1 MKFTLEYV
9 KANQYVDEFIRQTDK
24 YINHLGYSDHGFRHV
39 NIVADRSMSMARK
52 IGLSPKEIELA
63 GIAGYCH
70 DMGNYLGRTQHHYWG
85 SMLFTQVF
93 INDVNCDSE
102 SLAVVNQAIADHDKN
117 ENKLVS
123 KVAAI
128 LVLAD
133 KSDVARDRIK
143 KKIKDPQKIDNIH
156 VRVNW
161 FVLNSDLRVYPER
174 KMIKLILKVDK
185 SLSVMEYFEIFSSRM
200 TYCRIAAEFL
210 GYHFQMKINDV
221 NFS

>member
-9 KANQYVDEFIRQTDK
+9 KKNSYVYEFIRQTDK
-24 YINHLGYSDHGFRHV
+24 YIDHLGYSDHGFRHV
-39 NIVADRSMSMARK
+39 NIVADRSMSMAKK

-85 SMLFTQVF
+85 SMLFTQIF
-93 INDVNCDSE
+93 INDENCDPE

-117 ENKLVS
+117 VNKLVS

-133 KSDVARDRIK
+133 KSDVARDRIQI
-143 KKIKDPQKIDNIH
+143 KIKDSKNIENIH
-156 VRVNW
+156 TRVNW
-161 FVLNSDLRVYPER
+161 FVLDSDLRIYPER
-174 KMIKLILKVDK
+174 KVVKLVLKVDK
-185 SLSVMEYFEIFSSRM
+185 SLSVIEYFEIFAERM
-200 TYCRIAAEFL
+200 SYCTTAAKFL
-210 GYHFQMKINDV
+210 GYRFQMKINDV